1 MTKWMIDVC
10 RACKTTILDLKITI
24 EHTKLLEAVLI
35 DKEDEVLKFEFG
47 RNLQMWNMWYGFST
61 YLSSD
66 NSHQSTELFEANI
79 EEDSND

>member
-1 MTKWMIDVC
+1 MTKWMISVC
-10 RACKTTILDLKITI
+10 RACKATILDQTITI
-24 EHTKLLEAVLI
+24 EHTKLLETVLI
-35 DKEDEVLKFEFG
+35 DKDENLKVEMG
-47 RNLQMWNMWYGFST
+47 KNLLMWNMWYDFST

>member
-1 MTKWMIDVC
+1 MDQDFPNNVQNDVL
-10 RACKTTILDLKITI
+10 KNLTILK
-24 EHTKLLEAVLI
+24 V
-35 DKEDEVLKFEFG
+35 EFG